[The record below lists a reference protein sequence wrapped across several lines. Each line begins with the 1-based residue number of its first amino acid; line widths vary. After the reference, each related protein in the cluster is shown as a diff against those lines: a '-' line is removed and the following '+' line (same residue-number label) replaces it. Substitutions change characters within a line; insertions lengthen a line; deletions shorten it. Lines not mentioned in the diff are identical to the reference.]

1 MNQIEMQAV
10 FSSPGQPDKEQIQRW
25 VDAAL
30 QGYTRDTE
38 IVVRIVDVHESAQL
52 NKQYRHKQG
61 PTNILS
67 FPADIPEGIGLNL
80 LGDLV
85 VCAPVVEREALEQ
98 QKLLIHHWAHI
109 IIHGVLHLLG
119 HDHIED
125 DEAEMMENRE
135 INILQTLNVSNP
147 YLQAHNS

>member
-1 MNQIEMQAV
+1 MNQIEVQTV
-10 FSSPGQPDKEQIQRW
+10 FSSPGQPDKAQIQQW

-30 QGYTRDTE
+30 RDYGKDTE

-52 NKQYRHKQG
+52 NKQYRHKPG

-67 FPADIPEGIGLNL
+67 FPADIPEGLGLNL

-85 VCAPVVEREALEQ
+85 VCAPVVEREAAEQ
-98 QKLLIHHWAHI
+98 HKLLAHHWAHI

-119 HDHIED
+119 YDHIKD
-125 DEAEMMENRE
+125 AEAEAMESKE
-135 INILQTLNVSNP
+135 INILQELSISNP
-147 YLQAHNS
+147 YLQDHKP

>member
-1 MNQIEMQAV
+1 MNQIEVQVV
-10 FSSPGQPDKEQIQRW
+10 FSSPGQPDKAQIQQW

-30 QGYTRDTE
+30 QGYDKDTE

-52 NKQYRHKQG
+52 NKQYRHKPG

-67 FPADIPEGIGLNL
+67 FPTDIPEGIGLNL

-98 QKLLIHHWAHI
+98 QKTLSHHWAHI

-119 HDHIED
+119 YD
-125 DEAEMMENRE
+125 
-135 INILQTLNVSNP
+135 
-147 YLQAHNS
+147 

>member
-1 MNQIEMQAV
+1 MNQIEVQVV
-10 FSSPGQPDKEQIQRW
+10 FSSPGQPDKEHIQQW

-30 QGYTRDTE
+30 QGYGRDTE

-52 NKQYRHKQG
+52 NKQYRHKPG

-85 VCAPVVEREALEQ
+85 VCAPVVEREAVEQ
-98 QKLLIHHWAHI
+98 QKTLSHHWAHI
-109 IIHGVLHLLG
+109 IVHGVLHLLG
-119 HDHIED
+119 HDHIQD
-125 DEAEMMENRE
+125 DEAEVMENRE
-135 INILQTLNVSNP
+135 INILETLNISNP
-147 YLQAHNS
+147 YLQVHNS

>member
-1 MNQIEMQAV
+1 MNQIEVQVV
-10 FSSPGQPDKEQIQRW
+10 FSSPGQPDKAQIQQW

-30 QGYTRDTE
+30 QGHDKDTE

-52 NKQYRHKQG
+52 NKQYRHKPG

-98 QKLLIHHWAHI
+98 QKTLSHHWAHI

-119 HDHIED
+119 YDHILD
-125 DEAEMMENRE
+125 DEAEVMESKE
-135 INILQTLNVSNP
+135 VSILQTLNISNP
-147 YLQAHNS
+147 YQQVQNP

>member
-1 MNQIEMQAV
+1 MNQIEVQVV
-10 FSSPGQPDKEQIQRW
+10 FSSPGQPDKTQIQQW
-25 VDAAL
+25 IDAAL
-30 QGYTRDTE
+30 QDYDKDAE

-52 NKQYRHKQG
+52 NKQYRHKPG

-98 QKLLIHHWAHI
+98 QKLLTHHWAHI

-119 HDHIED
+119 YDHIE
-125 DEAEMMENRE
+125 EAEAEVMESLE
-135 INILQTLNVSNP
+135 IKILQTLNISNP
-147 YLQAHNS
+147 YLQAHEL

>member
-1 MNQIEMQAV
+1 MNQIEVQTV
-10 FSSPGQPDKEQIQRW
+10 FSSPGQPDKDQIQQW

-30 QGYTRDTE
+30 QGYGRDTE

-67 FPADIPEGIGLNL
+67 FPVDIPEGIGSNL

-85 VCAPVVEREALEQ
+85 VCAPVVEREAVEQ
-98 QKLLIHHWAHI
+98 QKLLTHHWAHI
-109 IIHGVLHLLG
+109 IVHGVLHLLG
-119 HDHIED
+119 HDHID
-125 DEAEMMENRE
+125 NNEAEAMENRE
-135 INILQTLNVSNP
+135 INILQTLNISNP
-147 YLQAHNS
+147 YLQVHKP

>member
-1 MNQIEMQAV
+1 MNQIEVQVV
-10 FSSPGQPDKEQIQRW
+10 FSSPGQPDKEQIQHW

-30 QGYTRDTE
+30 QGYGRDTE

-67 FPADIPEGIGLNL
+67 FPVEVPEGLDLNL

-98 QKLLIHHWAHI
+98 KKLLTHHWAHI
-109 IIHGVLHLLG
+109 IVHGVLHLLG
-119 HDHIED
+119 YDHID
-125 DEAEMMENRE
+125 NNDAEVMENRE
-135 INILQTLNVSNP
+135 INILQTLNISNP
-147 YLQAHNS
+147 YLQVNKP

>member
-1 MNQIEMQAV
+1 MNKIEVQVV
-10 FSSPGQPDKEQIQRW
+10 FSSAGQPDKAQIQQW
-25 VDAAL
+25 IDAAL
-30 QGYTRDTE
+30 QDYDKDTE

-52 NKQYRHKQG
+52 NKQYRHKPG

-85 VCAPVVEREALEQ
+85 VCAPVVEREAIEQ
-98 QKLLIHHWAHI
+98 QKLLTHHWAHI

-119 HDHIED
+119 YDHIED
-125 DEAEMMENRE
+125 TEAELMESLE
-135 INILQTLNVSNP
+135 IKILQTLNISNP
-147 YLQAHNS
+147 YLQTHEL

>member
-1 MNQIEMQAV
+1 MNQIEVQVV
-10 FSSPGQPDKEQIQRW
+10 FSSLGQPDKEHIQQW

-30 QGYTRDTE
+30 QGYGRDTE

-52 NKQYRHKQG
+52 NKQYRHKPG

-85 VCAPVVEREALEQ
+85 VCAPVVEREAVEQ
-98 QKLLIHHWAHI
+98 QKTLSHHWAHI
-109 IIHGVLHLLG
+109 IVHGVLHLLG
-119 HDHIED
+119 HDHIQD
-125 DEAEMMENRE
+125 DEAEAMENRE
-135 INILQTLNVSNP
+135 INILETLNISNP
-147 YLQAHNS
+147 YLQVHNS